1 MHPRLIEIPFINLT
15 IWSFGP
21 MMALGFLV
29 GLALANSL
37 AKRAG
42 LDPAVIMNVTLYS
55 LVIGVIGARAFFV
68 VHHFQLFR
76 GDLAAVFA
84 IWRGGLEFVG
94 GVIPVIIFLFFYM
107 RRHNL
112 PFRKYLDILAIGLM
126 MGLAFGR
133 IGCFLNGCCFGKPA
147 DLPWAIR
154 FPYSSYAYISQIN
167 PDPKRD
173 RPEPRL
179 NLPKSDYLSF
189 FDQNGKWYP
198 RPLDQLSDAQKH
210 EVTKGRYRCL
220 PIHPTQLYSV
230 ANALIISAVLY
241 LLWRRGLDRPGHQP
255 RLARPGSITAMA
267 FVLYGVTRFV
277 LEALRDDNPYELARL
292 TISQITSI
300 AMLALGIVLL
310 ILLARI
316 TPPLQCIRE

>member
-1 MHPRLIEIPFINLT
+1 MHPRLIEIPFIHLT

>member
-1 MHPRLIEIPFINLT
+1 MHPRLVEIPFIHFT
-15 IWSFGP
+15 IWCFGP

-29 GLALANSL
+29 GLALANRL
-37 AKRAG
+37 ARRAG
-42 LDPAVIMNVTLYS
+42 LDPAVIMNVTRYS
-55 LVIGVIGARAFFV
+55 LIIGVIGARAFFV
-68 VHHFQLFR
+68 IHHFDLFR

-133 IGCFLNGCCFGKPA
+133 LGCFLNGCCFGKPA
-147 DLPWAIR
+147 NLPWAVR
-154 FPYSSYAYISQIN
+154 FPYRSYAYISQIN

-173 RPEPRL
+173 RPEPQL
-179 NLPKSDYLSF
+179 NMPKSEYLSF

-198 RPLDQLSDAQKH
+198 KPLDQLSDARKH
-210 EVTKGRYRCL
+210 DVTKGRYRCL
-220 PIHPTQLYSV
+220 ATHPTQLYS
-230 ANALIISAVLY
+230 AASALVICAVLY
-241 LLWRRGLDRPGHQP
+241 LLWRRGACGPDPKP
-255 RLARPGSITAMA
+255 KLARPGSTTAMA
-267 FVLYGVTRFV
+267 FLLYGVARFV
-277 LEALRDDNPYELARL
+277 IEALRDDNPYEFARL

-300 AMLALGIVLL
+300 AMVALGIVLL

-316 TPPLQCIRE
+316 GPPLERIRE